1 MPITVREIWLL
12 HEGLIPELGK
22 CNTSDDSFN
31 AVRPQPAIEV
41 ELKQMCSGSI
51 LGTKQDY

>member
-51 LGTKQDY
+51 LGTK